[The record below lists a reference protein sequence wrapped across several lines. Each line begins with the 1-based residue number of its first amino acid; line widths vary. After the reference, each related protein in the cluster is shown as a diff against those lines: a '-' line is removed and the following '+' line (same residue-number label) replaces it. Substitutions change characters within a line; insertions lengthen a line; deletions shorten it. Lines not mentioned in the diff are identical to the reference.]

1 MTDIYSLML
10 FSLFSNPISFIF
22 YIVSLFIALSVHEAS
37 HALAADKLGDPTPR
51 LDGRIT
57 LNPLAHIDLSGLLF
71 MLFFG
76 FGWGKPVMFDPYN
89 LKNPRRDAAL
99 ISLAGPASNILL
111 ALCLSLI
118 IRSFNLFNLS
128 QLSTIG
134 YLILSPLITINLT
147 LGIFNLIPIH
157 PLDGFKIVGG
167 VLPPDQAADWFQLQ
181 RYGMIFLLLLIIPL
195 GGSSMLDVI
204 LQPILRFVVPLFI
217 PTL

>member
-1 MTDIYSLML
+1 ML
-10 FSLFSNPISFIF
+10 FSLFSNPISFLF
-22 YIVSLFIALSVHEAS
+22 YIVSLFIALSIHEAS

-99 ISLAGPASNILL
+99 ISLAGPASNLIL
-111 ALCLSLI
+111 ALCLSILL
-118 IRSFNLFNLS
+118 RLFNLLNLS
-128 QLSTIG
+128 LISTIG
-134 YLILSPLITINLT
+134 YLLFSPLITINIT
-147 LGIFNLIPIH
+147 LGIFNLLPIH

-167 VLPPDQAADWFQLQ
+167 ILSEDQATDWFQLQ
-181 RYGMIFLLLLIIPL
+181 KYGMIFLLLLIIPL
-195 GGSSMLDVI
+195 GSRSVLDMIMQPV
-204 LQPILRFVVPLFI
+204 LQFIVPLFV
-217 PTL
+217 PLP

>member
-1 MTDIYSLML
+1 ML

-22 YIVSLFIALSVHEAS
+22 YIISLFIALSVHEAS

-57 LNPLAHIDLSGLLF
+57 LNPLAHLDLSGLLF

-76 FGWGKPVMFDPYN
+76 FGWGKPVMFDPFN

-111 ALCLSLI
+111 ALCLSILL
-118 IRSFNLFNLS
+118 RSFNLFNFSLF
-128 QLSTIG
+128 STIG
-134 YLILSPLITINLT
+134 YYLFYPLITINLT
-147 LGIFNLIPIH
+147 LGIFNLLPIH

-167 VLPPDQAADWFQLQ
+167 VLSADQAEDWFQLQ

-195 GGSSMLDVI
+195 GSHSMLDVI
-204 LQPILRFVVPLFI
+204 MQPILRFVIPLFV
-217 PTL
+217 PSL

>member
-1 MTDIYSLML
+1 ML
-10 FSLFSNPISFIF
+10 FSMFSNPISFIF
-22 YIVSLFIALSVHEAS
+22 YIISLFIALSVHEAS
-37 HALAADKLGDPTPR
+37 HALAADRLGDPTPR

-111 ALCLSLI
+111 ALCLSILL
-118 IRSFNLFNLS
+118 RSFNLFNISL
-128 QLSTIG
+128 LSTIG
-134 YLILSPLITINLT
+134 YLLLYPLITINLT
-147 LGIFNLIPIH
+147 LGIFNLLPIH

-167 VLPPDQAADWFQLQ
+167 ILPHDQAEDWFQLQ

-195 GGSSMLDVI
+195 GSNSMLDVI
-204 LQPILRFVVPLFI
+204 LQPILRFVVPLFV
-217 PTL
+217 PSL

>member
-1 MTDIYSLML
+1 ML
-10 FSLFSNPISFIF
+10 FSLFSNPISFFF
-22 YIVSLFIALSVHEAS
+22 YIISLFLALSVHEAS

-89 LKNPRRDAAL
+89 LKNPRKDAAL

-111 ALCLSLI
+111 ALCLSI
-118 IRSFNLFNLS
+118 ILRLFNLFNLS
-128 QLSTIG
+128 LISTIG
-134 YLILSPLITINLT
+134 YLVFSPFITINLT
-147 LGIFNLIPIH
+147 LGIFNLLPIH

-167 VLPPDQAADWFQLQ
+167 ILPADQAQDWFQLQ

-195 GGSSMLDVI
+195 GSSSMLDVI
-204 LQPILRFVVPLFI
+204 LQPVLRFVVPLFV
-217 PTL
+217 PSF

>member
-1 MTDIYSLML
+1 ML
-10 FSLFSNPISFIF
+10 FSLFSNPLSFLF
-22 YIVSLFIALSVHEAS
+22 YIASLFIALSVHEAS

-76 FGWGKPVMFDPYN
+76 FGWGKPVMFDPFN

-99 ISLAGPASNILL
+99 ISLAGPASNFILALSLSILL
-111 ALCLSLI
+111 RL
-118 IRSFNLFNLS
+118 FNLFDISL
-128 QLSTIG
+128 LSTIG
-134 YLILSPLITINLT
+134 LIIFYPLITINLV
-147 LGIFNLIPIH
+147 LGVFNLLPIH

-167 VLPPDQAADWFQLQ
+167 FLSADQATNWFQLQ

-195 GGSSMLDVI
+195 GSSSMLDVI
-204 LQPILRFVVPLFI
+204 MQPILRFVVPLFV
-217 PTL
+217 PAF